1 MDLGFT
7 VTEEMAEK
15 PDVVFKKEKQVKS
28 DGATHNGHIRSD
40 IHSRLLDL
48 AINQCQAGMYV
59 NMNQAI
65 TTVLTA
71 FWGQWRKAK

>member
-15 PDVVFKKEKQVKS
+15 PDVVFKKDKQVKS
-28 DGATHNGHIRSD
+28 DGTTHNGRIRPD

-48 AINQCQAGMYV
+48 AIKRSQAGLHGSMTV
-59 NMNQAI
+59 AI
-65 TTVLTA
+65 TAVLTA
-71 FWGQWRKAK
+71 FWSEWRAL